1 MALAMAVGA
10 GSPHHLARAVEIG
23 QRRHAHIGPEFP
35 DEVRL
40 VIITAIE
47 QRRKRLVE
55 PIPDLGQCAQEA
67 LAAQQLLGGKAEGAA
82 AQPRQGALGQGQF
95 VCEILHRIDVAAHQR
110 LLHPFDQRFRWRCG
124 NSEFAEEPIEQRA
137 AAFPITGAQIG
148 PQALGTGPVDIGQI
162 VDAIGMFIR

>member
-1 MALAMAVGA
+1 M
-10 GSPHHLARAVEIG
+10 
-23 QRRHAHIGPEFP
+23 
-35 DEVRL
+35 RL
-40 VIITAIE
+40 VIVTAVE
-47 QRRKRLVE
+47 QSGQRLVE
-55 PIPDLGQCAQEA
+55 PVADLGQRAQEA
-67 LAAQQLLGGKAEGAA
+67 LAAQQLFGRKAEGAL

-124 NSEFAEEPIEQRA
+124 NSAFAEEPIEQRA

-162 VDAIGMFIR
+162 VDAIGMFMR